1 MWFRDNADHL
11 RLAVSAA
18 AICGQLPSKEF
29 PIDVREGLLSTAT
42 RTPSAFSWQA
52 SSIGVQN
59 LLSLC
64 LEVVPMR
71 TTVDIDERLIRE
83 AMALLSVNTKRE
95 AVQHSLEAL
104 VRQARRRRLRSKL
117 GNIELDIT
125 LEELH
130 EMRRDES

>member
-1 MWFRDNADHL
+1 
-11 RLAVSAA
+11 
-18 AICGQLPSKEF
+18 
-29 PIDVREGLLSTAT
+29 
-42 RTPSAFSWQA
+42 
-52 SSIGVQN
+52 
-59 LLSLC
+59 
-64 LEVVPMR
+64 MR

>member
-1 MWFRDNADHL
+1 M
-11 RLAVSAA
+11 
-18 AICGQLPSKEF
+18 
-29 PIDVREGLLSTAT
+29 
-42 RTPSAFSWQA
+42 
-52 SSIGVQN
+52 
-59 LLSLC
+59 
-64 LEVVPMR
+64 PMR

-83 AMALLSVNTKRE
+83 AMSLLKVNTKRQ
-95 AVQHSLEAL
+95 AVQKSLEAV

>member
-1 MWFRDNADHL
+1 
-11 RLAVSAA
+11 
-18 AICGQLPSKEF
+18 
-29 PIDVREGLLSTAT
+29 
-42 RTPSAFSWQA
+42 
-52 SSIGVQN
+52 
-59 LLSLC
+59 
-64 LEVVPMR
+64 MR

-83 AMALLSVNTKRE
+83 AMSLLRVNTKRQ
-95 AVQHSLEAL
+95 AVQQSLEAV